1 MLIRSLTLHLFENH
15 QYDYFLYTLFFN
27 LPNIILYLWI
37 AGLNNRNTLCSDLWD
52 LPMMFYYNMSFCF
65 LTFENIW

>member
-1 MLIRSLTLHLFENH
+1 MLIRSLFENH

-65 LTFENIW
+65 LTFENI

>member
-27 LPNIILYLWI
+27 LPNIILYL
-37 AGLNNRNTLCSDLWD
+37 
-52 LPMMFYYNMSFCF
+52 
-65 LTFENIW
+65 